1 MTLSTTG
8 SRRFSSLLQYLW
20 PLRVP
25 LMSGAILVGFQWLA
39 FRPGMAPL
47 LSGIFDPVN
56 DWTMAIVTAVALF
69 NAWTVVVIWRLIL
82 AYGADRLDLPR
93 TDWTFFPVP
102 VHTWP
107 AGALLAVPVIWRTF
121 AYATAVAPPGSNR
134 FRGMFIATLLGTAV
148 AAGLLVASLWFGER
162 LDRWGSGNRT
172 PPVSARSRMYS
183 RLLLWLS
190 RHSWLSAG
198 FLTRDP
204 TGRRPP
210 RLGRGHGLGFFLAL
224 ASLALYVVT
233 GFMTRNIDQVLLA
246 SALTYVLLLQLVLT
260 WTLGLAAFVL
270 DRSRVPLVVY
280 LLILIVLVDNVID
293 RVFPSDHIYRT
304 VELTGKSIA
313 RPTPSEMLQGTEP
326 AVLVAVS
333 GGGIQAAAWAA
344 RVLTDLKN
352 VNGFD
357 SHLRFISAVSGGSV
371 GAMNVLAYTPD
382 CGPAV
387 APNPNDQTFD
397 AETASQASS
406 LHAAGRGLVFK
417 DLPRTLFPFFSSPF
431 VDRGSQLEDAW
442 KRAPRLRKPYPD
454 PAGTCCQ
461 AGDTTFRTES
471 ARGSSTTPWL
481 PRPVSRCSS
490 PPSDY
495 RIPSSPSISTSD
507 TQVEMFRSPP
517 PYVCPRDSRTSLPR
531 RAPTPTP
538 RKATTR
544 TSWTAATS
552 TTTAWA
558 HCRRGPTR
566 HCSGCPLRSAQHAS
580 SSSRFCDSEVCSG
593 REAALSPSDGGA
605 RRGWPYQ
612 LVAPLTAIVA
622 TRAAAQQVT
631 NRTSLRLLKDLW
643 QSRNVCI
650 ESLAMPFGAG
660 EAPLSWHLTDKEKRA
675 IGQAWANAA
684 PSHIAAVRA
693 FLEGRSTGCGA
704 SRQPG

>member
-454 PAGTCCQ
+454 PAVLLSSWRYNVPDRKCPGVVYNAMAAETGQ
-461 AGDTTFRTES
+461 PMLFSTVGLPDTLKPFDFYERYPGRDVPVTTAVRLSAGF
-471 ARGSSTTPWL
+471 
-481 PRPVSRCSS
+481 
-490 PPSDY
+490 
-495 RIPSSPSISTSD
+495 
-507 TQVEMFRSPP
+507 
-517 PYVCPRDSRTSLPR
+517 PYVAPAA
-531 RAPTPTP
+531 RADADAAKGHYTHVVDGGYFDNYGVGTLS
-538 RKATTR
+538 A
-544 TSWTAATS
+544 WTHAALLGLS
-552 TTTAWA
+552 PAERPA
-558 HCRRGPTR
+558 R
-566 HCSGCPLRSAQHAS
+566 LLIVEI
-580 SSSRFCDSEVCSG
+580 CDSEVCSG

>member
-1 MTLSTTG
+1 MTLSKTG
-8 SRRFSSLLQYLW
+8 SWRSSSPLQYLW

-69 NAWTVVVIWRLIL
+69 NAWTIVVIARLIL
-82 AYGADRLDLPR
+82 AYGADRLDLPP
-93 TDWTFFPVP
+93 TDWTFFPIP
-102 VHTWP
+102 LHTWP
-107 AGALLAVPVIWRTF
+107 VGALLAGPVIWRTF

-134 FRGMFIATLLGTAV
+134 FRGMFIAMLLGAVV
-148 AAGLLVASLWFGER
+148 AAGLLVASLWLGAR
-162 LDRWGSGNRT
+162 LDGWASGNRT
-172 PPVSARSRMYS
+172 PASALSRMYS
-183 RLLLWLS
+183 RLLLWWS

-198 FLTRDP
+198 FLTLD
-204 TGRRPP
+204 RPP

-224 ASLALYVVT
+224 ASLGLYVVT
-233 GFMTRNIDQVLLA
+233 GFLTRNIDQELLA

-260 WTLGLAAFVL
+260 WALGLAAFVL
-270 DRSRVPLVVY
+270 DRSRVPLAVY

-293 RVFPSDHIYRT
+293 RVAPSDHIYRT
-304 VELTGKSIA
+304 VELTGDSIG

-326 AVLVAVS
+326 AVLIAVS

-344 RVLTDLKN
+344 RVLTGLKN

-382 CGPAV
+382 CGPTV
-387 APNPNDQTFD
+387 ASSPNDQTFD

-417 DLPRTLFPFFSSPF
+417 DLPRTVFPFFSSPF

-454 PAGTCCQ
+454 PAGLLSSWRYNVPDRKCPGVVYNAMAAETGQ
-461 AGDTTFRTES
+461 PMLFSTIGLPDTLKPFDFYERYPGRDVPVTTAVRLSAGF
-471 ARGSSTTPWL
+471 
-481 PRPVSRCSS
+481 
-490 PPSDY
+490 
-495 RIPSSPSISTSD
+495 
-507 TQVEMFRSPP
+507 
-517 PYVCPRDSRTSLPR
+517 PYVAPAARADADDAKGHYTHVVDGGYFDNYGVGTLSAWTHAALLGLSPAKRPPRL
-531 RAPTPTP
+531 
-538 RKATTR
+538 
-544 TSWTAATS
+544 
-552 TTTAWA
+552 
-558 HCRRGPTR
+558 
-566 HCSGCPLRSAQHAS
+566 LIVEI
-580 SSSRFCDSEVCSG
+580 CDSEVCSG
-593 REAALSPSDGGA
+593 REPGLAPSDGGT

-622 TRAAAQQVT
+622 TRAAAQQLT
-631 NRTSLRLLKDLW
+631 NRTSLRLLKDYW
-643 QSRNVCI
+643 QLRDVCI

-660 EAPLSWHLTDKEKRA
+660 EAPLSWHLTDKEKKA
-675 IGQAWANAA
+675 IGQAWANTAS
-684 PSHIAAVRA
+684 SHIAAVSA
-693 FLEGRSTGCGA
+693 FLEGRSTGCA
-704 SRQPG
+704 SRQPE